1 MSISILG
8 KRYAKAV
15 YDLTGPAGTVD
26 RAARELSDFAKSF
39 SESRGLRSVF
49 ENPSVSHEARR
60 RLLREIATQMGMSDH
75 VRDLLL
81 LLSDRRRMAHLP
93 EVAEAFQ
100 AMIEQRSGKVR
111 AEVTTAAELPPGYY
125 TELERVLSGVTGKQV
140 VLTHKVDPS
149 LLGGVVTRI
158 GDQILDGSLK
168 SRLSELKDELLR

>member
-1 MSISILG
+1 MTISILG
-8 KRYAKAV
+8 KRYAKAL
-15 YDLTGPAGTVD
+15 YDLVAGAGSVD
-26 RAARELSDFAKSF
+26 KAGRELADFANSF
-39 SESRGLRSVF
+39 AESRDLRSVF
-49 ENPSVSHEARR
+49 ENPSISHEARR
-60 RLLREIATQMGMSDH
+60 RLLRELATQMGLGDH
-75 VRDLLL
+75 VRDLLQ
-81 LLSDRRRMAHLP
+81 LLSDRRRMSHLP
-93 EVAEAFQ
+93 EIADAFQ